1 MFTPEILQPFRKI
14 IMKTTGNTQRRTFL
28 NAWQAKPHGKDT
40 ILERIQAI
48 TRELGVIQA
57 EMHSQLA
64 APPGGK
70 ISRFFEDG
78 AAFEALNLFKAE
90 LDQLRRILWFY
101 IEEAAKNTVADQ
113 GEQDRRRER
122 MTGMLRALTPQTN
135 PAEPAVAQAGSFFER
150 LNVVIDTYLEEKKPV
165 ESAGKNRGPGSTK
178 AFS

>member
-1 MFTPEILQPFRKI
+1 
-14 IMKTTGNTQRRTFL
+14 MKTTGNTQRRTFL

-64 APPGGK
+64 APAGGK
-70 ISRFFEDG
+70 TSRFFEDG

-101 IEEAAKNTVADQ
+101 IEEAAKKPVPGTDQ
-113 GEQDRRRER
+113 GEQGPPLER
-122 MTGMLRALTPQTN
+122 VTGLLRALTPQTN
-135 PAEPAVAQAGSFFER
+135 PVAPTGAASGSFFER
-150 LNVVIDTYLEEKKPV
+150 LNVVIDTYLQEKKPV
-165 ESAGKNRGPGSTK
+165 ESEGKTHGPGGTK
-178 AFS
+178 ALS

>member
-1 MFTPEILQPFRKI
+1 
-14 IMKTTGNTQRRTFL
+14 MKTTGNIQRRTFL
-28 NAWQAKPHGKDT
+28 NAWQAKPSGQNT

-57 EMHSQLA
+57 EMHSHLNA
-64 APPGGK
+64 SPGGK
-70 ISRFFEDG
+70 TSRFLEDG

-101 IEEAAKNTVADQ
+101 VEEAAKKPAADQ
-113 GEQDRRRER
+113 GEQDRRMER
-122 MTGMLRALTPQTN
+122 VTGMLRALTPQTN
-135 PAEPAVAQAGSFFER
+135 PAEPAGAQSGSFFER

-165 ESAGKNRGPGSTK
+165 ESECKNRRPGTTK

>member
-1 MFTPEILQPFRKI
+1 
-14 IMKTTGNTQRRTFL
+14 MKTTGNTQRRTFL
-28 NAWQAKPHGKDT
+28 NAWQAKPSGKDT

-57 EMHSQLA
+57 EMHSHLA
-64 APPGGK
+64 ASPGGK

-101 IEEAAKNTVADQ
+101 IEEAAKKPVADQ
-113 GEQDRRRER
+113 GEQDRRLER
-122 MTGMLRALTPQTN
+122 VTGLLRALTPQAN
-135 PAEPAVAQAGSFFER
+135 AAEPAGARSGSFFER

-165 ESAGKNRGPGSTK
+165 ESDGKDRRPGGSK
-178 AFS
+178 ASS